1 MLWRALLSALVFS
14 LAAIAGVTAPQSPA
28 HAASGRVTFDVD
40 GVERAALIVEK
51 SRLRR
56 KTRPVIILLQDA
68 ERNAP
73 IYRRALRFERFTEN
87 GGIFVHAEPLQG
99 VWSFGSPEG
108 TAREIA
114 YLKRLVETVT
124 ASALADKSRIYLVGV
139 GAGGAAALQ
148 AVCNGGERYAGVA
161 AILSSLPPSALESC
175 RPARPV
181 PALFIAGSAD
191 KRVPLEG
198 GHGELP
204 GYSGP
209 LASVEAVAGA
219 FAKAASCG
227 PRRSRADLP
236 DRDKADGS
244 RVIVESFT
252 GCKEPVRMVRIQGGE
267 HVPPVRARGAR
278 VPGQNRDLSTSRTV
292 LGFFRLPGA

>member
-1 MLWRALLSALVFS
+1 MLLWRALLSTLVFS
-14 LAAIAGVTAPQSPA
+14 VAAIAGATAWRSPA
-28 HAASGRVTFDVD
+28 HAASGRVTFDVN

-73 IYRRALRFERFTEN
+73 IYRRALRFERFSEN

-114 YLKRLVETVT
+114 YLQRLVETVT
-124 ASALADKSRIYLVGV
+124 ASALADRSRVYLVGV

-161 AILSSLPPSALESC
+161 AV
-175 RPARPV
+175 RR
-181 PALFIAGSAD
+181 ALFLRCLSPAAPTSACLWRAGMANCPD
-191 KRVPLEG
+191 IPVRW
-198 GHGELP
+198 
-204 GYSGP
+204 
-209 LASVEAVAGA
+209 
-219 FAKAASCG
+219 
-227 PRRSRADLP
+227 RRSRP
-236 DRDKADGS
+236 S
-244 RVIVESFT
+244 RSLLRKQPRV
-252 GCKEPVRMVRIQGGE
+252 GRA
-267 HVPPVRARGAR
+267 VRARTCRIATK
-278 VPGQNRDLSTSRTV
+278 PMA
-292 LGFFRLPGA
+292 PA

>member
-161 AILSSLPPSALESC
+161 AILSSLPPSALDLFLRCLS
-175 RPARPV
+175 PAAPTSACLWRAGMANCPDIPV
-181 PALFIAGSAD
+181 
-191 KRVPLEG
+191 RW
-198 GHGELP
+198 
-204 GYSGP
+204 
-209 LASVEAVAGA
+209 
-219 FAKAASCG
+219 
-227 PRRSRADLP
+227 RRSRP
-236 DRDKADGS
+236 S
-244 RVIVESFT
+244 RSLLRKQPRV
-252 GCKEPVRMVRIQGGE
+252 GRA
-267 HVPPVRARGAR
+267 VRARTCRIATK
-278 VPGQNRDLSTSRTV
+278 PMA
-292 LGFFRLPGA
+292 PA

>member
-108 TAREIA
+108 TARSLI
-114 YLKRLVETVT
+114 
-124 ASALADKSRIYLVGV
+124 
-139 GAGGAAALQ
+139 
-148 AVCNGGERYAGVA
+148 
-161 AILSSLPPSALESC
+161 SSGLL
-175 RPARPV
+175 
-181 PALFIAGSAD
+181 
-191 KRVPLEG
+191 
-198 GHGELP
+198 
-204 GYSGP
+204 
-209 LASVEAVAGA
+209 
-219 FAKAASCG
+219 
-227 PRRSRADLP
+227 RR
-236 DRDKADGS
+236 
-244 RVIVESFT
+244 
-252 GCKEPVRMVRIQGGE
+252 
-267 HVPPVRARGAR
+267 
-278 VPGQNRDLSTSRTV
+278 
-292 LGFFRLPGA
+292 